1 MALNTQTT
9 FENHLRLHRRVKHPQ
24 GRSVHLDEH
33 GLWGCDEYGCDSFI
47 GLDTQEGMAKAF
59 GWLNTTSDAV
69 HPAEFAY

>member
-1 MALNTQTT
+1 M
-9 FENHLRLHRRVKHPQ
+9 HPL

-47 GLDTQEGMAKAF
+47 GLATQEGMAKAF
-59 GWLNTTSDAV
+59 GWINTTSDAV